1 MNDFTNCG
9 HDTLHNGGVRRA
21 RYTERQVDISAS
33 QTFMSVPMNIE
44 QSVIANLRLLPT
56 ERQQDVLVYI
66 HSLLPR
72 DAQSDLRMGIREQV
86 IPALQQI
93 QNFHD
98 GLPSAIYADRLLRS
112 TQELSTQFPDTAFGQ
127 ILQTLHRSL
136 AEDNRWGCYTVEY
149 YQTVI
154 QMLTELT
161 DRSALLPSDLEMIL
175 HRLEEIRQTMIQTGV
190 VTDQELE
197 DHVEI

>member
-1 MNDFTNCG
+1 
-9 HDTLHNGGVRRA
+9 
-21 RYTERQVDISAS
+21 
-33 QTFMSVPMNIE
+33 MSVPMNIE

-72 DAQSDLRMGIREQV
+72 DSQPDLRMEILEQV
-86 IPALQQI
+86 LPALQQI

-98 GLPSAIYADRLLRS
+98 GLPSAVYADRLLRS
-112 TQELSTQFPDTAFGQ
+112 TQALSTQFPDTALGQ
-127 ILQTLHRSL
+127 ILKTLHRSL
-136 AEDNRWGCYTVEY
+136 AEENRWGCYTVEY
-149 YQTVI
+149 YQTVM

-161 DRSALLPSDLEMIL
+161 DRPTLLPSDVEPIV
-175 HRLEEIRQTMIQTGV
+175 HRLEAIGQSMIQTGV

-197 DHVEI
+197 DYVEV

>member
-1 MNDFTNCG
+1 M
-9 HDTLHNGGVRRA
+9 A
-21 RYTERQVDISAS
+21 
-33 QTFMSVPMNIE
+33 VPTNIE
-44 QSVIANLRLLPT
+44 QSVITNLRLLPT

-72 DAQSDLRMGIREQV
+72 DAQSVIRAGILEQV

-98 GLPSAIYADRLLRS
+98 GLPSAVYADRLLQS
-112 TQELSTQFPDTAFGQ
+112 TQALSTQFPNTAFGQ
-127 ILQTLHRSL
+127 ILQRLYQSL

-149 YQTVI
+149 YQTVM
-154 QMLTELT
+154 QVLT
-161 DRSALLPSDLEMIL
+161 DLSDRPTLLNSDLEPIID
-175 HRLEEIRQTMIQTGV
+175 RLEEISQTMIQTGI

-197 DHVEI
+197 DYVEV

>member
-1 MNDFTNCG
+1 
-9 HDTLHNGGVRRA
+9 
-21 RYTERQVDISAS
+21 
-33 QTFMSVPMNIE
+33 MSVPMNIE

-93 QNFHD
+93 QNFYD
-98 GLPSAIYADRLLRS
+98 GLPSAVYADRLLRS

-136 AEDNRWGCYTVEY
+136 AEDNRWGCYSVEY
-149 YQTVI
+149 YQTVM

-161 DRSALLPSDLEMIL
+161 DRPTLPPSDVESVSQQLEQIG
-175 HRLEEIRQTMIQTGV
+175 QTMIQTGV

-197 DHVEI
+197 DYVEV

>member
-1 MNDFTNCG
+1 
-9 HDTLHNGGVRRA
+9 
-21 RYTERQVDISAS
+21 
-33 QTFMSVPMNIE
+33 MSVPTNIE

-72 DAQSDLRMGIREQV
+72 DAQSVIRAGILEQV
-86 IPALQQI
+86 IPAFQQI

-98 GLPSAIYADRLLRS
+98 GLPSAVYADRLLRS
-112 TQELSTQFPDTAFGQ
+112 TQALSTQFPNTAFGQ
-127 ILQTLHRSL
+127 ILQPLHRSL

-149 YQTVI
+149 YQTVMQI
-154 QMLTELT
+154 LTELT
-161 DRSALLPSDLEMIL
+161 DRLTLLLSDLKPTID
-175 HRLEEIRQTMIQTGV
+175 RLEEICQTMIQTGM

-197 DHVEI
+197 DYVEV

>member
-1 MNDFTNCG
+1 
-9 HDTLHNGGVRRA
+9 
-21 RYTERQVDISAS
+21 
-33 QTFMSVPMNIE
+33 MSVPTNIE

-72 DAQSDLRMGIREQV
+72 DAQSVIRAGILEQV

-98 GLPSAIYADRLLRS
+98 GLPSAVYADRLLRS
-112 TQELSTQFPDTAFGQ
+112 THALSTQFPNTALGQ
-127 ILQTLHRSL
+127 ILQPLHRSL

-149 YQTVI
+149 YQTVMQI
-154 QMLTELT
+154 LTELT
-161 DRSALLPSDLEMIL
+161 DRLTLLLSDLEPTID
-175 HRLEEIRQTMIQTGV
+175 RLEEICQTMIQTGM

-197 DHVEI
+197 DYVEV

>member
-1 MNDFTNCG
+1 
-9 HDTLHNGGVRRA
+9 
-21 RYTERQVDISAS
+21 
-33 QTFMSVPMNIE
+33 MNIE

-72 DAQSDLRMGIREQV
+72 DTQPELRRAILEQV

-98 GLPSAIYADRLLRS
+98 GLPSAVYADRLLRS
-112 TQELSTQFPDTAFGQ
+112 TQSLSTQFPNAAFAQ

-149 YQTVI
+149 YQTVT

-161 DRSALLPSDLEMIL
+161 DRPTLLANEVEAIID
-175 HRLEEIRQTMIQTGV
+175 RLEQIRQSMIQTGI

-197 DHVEI
+197 DYVEV